1 MAYGLVELVPLMFQ
15 DDFENTCGITLCAR
29 VANIKVDMMA
39 KEKTITL
46 NQDKTVCLVMGS
58 DKQKEEVRRELE
70 LKPLMCGDFETR
82 LVESDKWLGDWL
94 HSWGLGEPCHETIRQ
109 REGKV
114 RGAAMEIA
122 AIVDDWRAG
131 VVGGFKS
138 GFLLWEA
145 CCIPSILHNS
155 STWVENP
162 EAAVKRLEALHLWFL
177 RLLLRQ
183 GPGVPTASLL

>member
-29 VANIKVDMMA
+29 VANIKVDVMA
-39 KEKTITL
+39 MEKTLTL
-46 NQDKTVCLVMGS
+46 NQDKTVSLVMGS

-82 LVESDKWLGDWL
+82 LVESDKWLVDWL
-94 HSWGLGEPCHETIRQ
+94 HSGGLGEPCHETIRQ
-109 REGKV
+109 REGRV

-131 VVGGFKS
+131 ASSRAFYCGKPAAS
-138 GFLLWEA
+138 
-145 CCIPSILHNS
+145 PPS
-155 STWVENP
+155 STT
-162 EAAVKRLEALHLWFL
+162 AAPGWRIRRRLSSGW
-177 RLLLRQ
+177 RPSSC
-183 GPGVPTASLL
+183 GSCSSS